1 MLVVRSAVLPK
12 RAQTEMA
19 YNIMTKIGI
28 GINSHHFLV
37 GFSIFSF

>member
-1 MLVVRSAVLPK
+1 MIIVRSAVFPK

-28 GINSHHFLV
+28 GISQN
-37 GFSIFSF
+37 FS